1 MAEWAKDNQ
10 YLIYKDFNIPLTLVS
25 DLGTSKK
32 TMLSNLQFLTKG
44 KTFNVPISTLVIN
57 NQCDLVRKRF
67 EIFKYS
73 SLVDFEKML
82 NLFYNETMYGKL
94 SSEMLSIIRNIY
106 LDSRKQLTNG
116 MSKNFDNK
124 ILYLLEH
131 SVPDAH
137 ENVELQLNELPNK
150 LTLWRG
156 SNSIKKIGL
165 SWTTDKNIAKLFAH
179 DYDDS
184 FLMSQEFNRKQI
196 LSIYKDDN
204 NEHEVLVNPKYI
216 NRNLPNLV

>member
-1 MAEWAKDNQ
+1 
-10 YLIYKDFNIPLTLVS
+10 
-25 DLGTSKK
+25 
-32 TMLSNLQFLTKG
+32 
-44 KTFNVPISTLVIN
+44 
-57 NQCDLVRKRF
+57 
-67 EIFKYS
+67 
-73 SLVDFEKML
+73 
-82 NLFYNETMYGKL
+82 
-94 SSEMLSIIRNIY
+94 MLSIIRNIY